1 MLLPNMYMNIKLF
14 AQRLT
19 IFNAIQTVVDFEPVQ
34 NLTMKKIVCTVQ
46 KADPEKLQINNL
58 DFSLIYLEVHADIYS
73 GLKINDQCY
82 YKGYNYKLIDCYPDQ
97 DYGYVRAIFEQIKI
111 PVSDPTLRGYIIT
124 EDGGRI
130 ILESGGSILLEGNT

>member
-1 MLLPNMYMNIKLF
+1 MLLPNMNRHINLF

-34 NLTMKKIVCTVQ
+34 NLTMKSIVCTVQ
-46 KADPEKLQINNL
+46 KADPEKLQIDNVDL
-58 DFSLIYLEVHADIYS
+58 SLIYLEVHADILS

-82 YKGYNYKLIDCYPDQ
+82 YKGYNYKIIDCYPDQ

-111 PVSDPTLRGYIIT
+111 PVSDPALRGYILT
-124 EDGGRI
+124 ENGGK
-130 ILESGGSILLEGNT
+130 ILLEGDGSILLEGNT